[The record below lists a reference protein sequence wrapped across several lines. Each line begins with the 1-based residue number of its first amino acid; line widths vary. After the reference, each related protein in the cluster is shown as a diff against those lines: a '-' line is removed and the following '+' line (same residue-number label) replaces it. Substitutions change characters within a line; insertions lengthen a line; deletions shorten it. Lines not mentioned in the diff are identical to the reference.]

1 MTASPLPPTLRQRV
15 LQAGSWNVA
24 GSGLSQAIRFLS
36 NLVMTR
42 LLVPEMF
49 GVMAIA
55 TMIMI
60 GLMMFSDV
68 GLRQNI
74 VQSKRGNDAAFLNT
88 AWVIQILRGVLLWSF
103 ALGVSLLVVFA
114 NRLGMVPADSVYA
127 APNLPYVI
135 AVLSVSAVIM
145 GFESTK
151 LFEASRNLSLG
162 RITQIELGSQI
173 VGLLAM
179 IGWVAIDR
187 SIWALVAGSICS
199 SLVKT
204 ILSHAWLSGVA
215 NRWQWDKRAFHEIFH
230 FGKWIFV
237 SSILGFLVNSGDR
250 LLLGGLIDAAE
261 LGVYVIAF
269 LIFSSVEQVLA
280 KIMGDVAYPALSE
293 VARERPAHL
302 KATYYR
308 FHFVIAAFTFFCAG
322 ILMVA
327 GQSLIDLLYDHRYS
341 QAGWMLQILAAALL
355 TVPFRIAT
363 QCFMA
368 LGMPSMLSHTIAVR
382 LVTLFLLTPI
392 GFHFYGLPGALY
404 GIVLSH
410 FSYLPIIVFF
420 QVKHALFV
428 WRKELLPLPVLLAGI
443 VAGKILQ
450 IALENF

>member
-250 LLLGGLIDAAE
+250 LLLGGL
-261 LGVYVIAF
+261 
-269 LIFSSVEQVLA
+269 
-280 KIMGDVAYPALSE
+280 KIGRASC
-293 VARERPAHL
+293 RER
-302 KATYYR
+302 
-308 FHFVIAAFTFFCAG
+308 V
-322 ILMVA
+322 
-327 GQSLIDLLYDHRYS
+327 
-341 QAGWMLQILAAALL
+341 
-355 TVPFRIAT
+355 
-363 QCFMA
+363 
-368 LGMPSMLSHTIAVR
+368 
-382 LVTLFLLTPI
+382 
-392 GFHFYGLPGALY
+392 
-404 GIVLSH
+404 
-410 FSYLPIIVFF
+410 
-420 QVKHALFV
+420 
-428 WRKELLPLPVLLAGI
+428 
-443 VAGKILQ
+443 
-450 IALENF
+450 